1 MRSVTINVTTSIRRN
16 SILEIDDDLIRQWE
30 PKITRMISTY
40 KIDGLHRD
48 DLAQEL
54 RICILKAAKRY
65 DPDRNVLFHTYLHT
79 TMVNTIR
86 TLAAKSKRNINNSAS
101 YLGET
106 FFSDSS
112 DDSISN
118 QAMTKE
124 LLLKD
129 SKDWFNV
136 VEINNLLDSLN
147 LTKPEL
153 GFLVLRQAGH
163 SLKEIQQQFDKTF
176 PNTSLP
182 AVREHVKQKFLGHR
196 LPNP

>member
-1 MRSVTINVTTSIRRN
+1 MRFVTINVTTSIKRN
-16 SILEIDDDLIRQWE
+16 TTVEIDDALIKQWE

-40 KIDGLHRD
+40 QIEGLHRD

-101 YLGET
+101 YLGQT
-106 FFSDSS
+106 FFSDSL
-112 DDSISN
+112 DDDTSN
-118 QAMTKE
+118 QALTQDLFLE
-124 LLLKD
+124 D
-129 SKDWFNV
+129 PKDWFNV
-136 VEINNLLDSLN
+136 VEINDLVESLN

-153 GFLVLRQAGH
+153 GFLALRQAGH
-163 SLKEIQQQFDKTF
+163 SLKEIHQQFEKTF
-176 PNTSLP
+176 PDTSLSS
-182 AVREHVKQKFLGHR
+182 VREHVRQKFLGR
-196 LPNP
+196 NLA

>member
-1 MRSVTINVTTSIRRN
+1 MRSVTISVTTSIKRN
-16 SILEIDDDLIRQWE
+16 STVEIDDALIKQWE

-40 KIDGLHRD
+40 QIEGLHRD

-101 YLGET
+101 YLGQT
-106 FFSDSS
+106 FFSDSL
-112 DDSISN
+112 DDDTSN
-118 QAMTKE
+118 QALTQDLFLE
-124 LLLKD
+124 D
-129 SKDWFNV
+129 PKDWFNV
-136 VEINNLLDSLN
+136 VEINDLVESLN

-153 GFLVLRQAGH
+153 GFLALRQAGH
-163 SLKEIQQQFDKTF
+163 SLKEIHQQFEKTF
-176 PNTSLP
+176 PDTSLSS
-182 AVREHVKQKFLGHR
+182 VREHVRQKFLGR
-196 LPNP
+196 NLA

>member
-1 MRSVTINVTTSIRRN
+1 M
-16 SILEIDDDLIRQWE
+16 EIDDALIKQWE

-40 KIDGLHRD
+40 QIEGLHRD

-106 FFSDSS
+106 FFSDSL
-112 DDSISN
+112 DDDTSN
-118 QAMTKE
+118 QALTQDLFLE
-124 LLLKD
+124 D
-129 SKDWFNV
+129 PKDWFNV
-136 VEINNLLDSLN
+136 VEINDLVESLN

-153 GFLVLRQAGH
+153 GFLALRQAGH
-163 SLKEIQQQFDKTF
+163 SLKEIHQQFEKTF
-176 PNTSLP
+176 PDTSLSS
-182 AVREHVKQKFLGHR
+182 VREHVRQKFLGR
-196 LPNP
+196 NLA

>member
-1 MRSVTINVTTSIRRN
+1 MRFVTINVTTSIKRN
-16 SILEIDDDLIRQWE
+16 STVEIDDALIKQWE

-40 KIDGLHRD
+40 QIEGLHRD

-101 YLGET
+101 YLGQT
-106 FFSDSS
+106 FFSDSL
-112 DDSISN
+112 DDDTSN
-118 QAMTKE
+118 QALTQDLFLE
-124 LLLKD
+124 D
-129 SKDWFNV
+129 PKDWFNV
-136 VEINNLLDSLN
+136 VEINDLVESLN

-153 GFLVLRQAGH
+153 GFLALRQAGH
-163 SLKEIQQQFDKTF
+163 SLKEIHQQFEKTF
-176 PNTSLP
+176 PDTSLSS
-182 AVREHVKQKFLGHR
+182 VREHVRQKFLGR
-196 LPNP
+196 NLA

>member
-1 MRSVTINVTTSIRRN
+1 
-16 SILEIDDDLIRQWE
+16 LEIDDNLIKQWE

-40 KIDGLHRD
+40 TIDGLHRD

-86 TLAAKSKRNINNSAS
+86 TLAAKAKRNINNSAS

-106 FFSDSS
+106 FFSNTLDE
-112 DDSISN
+112 DTSN
-118 QAMTKE
+118 QSLTRD
-124 LLLKD
+124 LFLQD
-129 SKDWFNV
+129 PKDWLNV
-136 VEINNLLDSLN
+136 VEINNLLESLN

-153 GFLVLRQAGH
+153 VFLSLRQAGH
-163 SLKEIQQQFDKTF
+163 SLKEIHQKFEETF
-176 PNTSLP
+176 PDNSL
-182 AVREHVKQKFLGHR
+182 ASVREHVKQKFLGNK